1 MGSASTAHST
11 LWMQKQMQQ
20 GIRSLRTWQISS
32 RQNTWKRASLAEP
45 RGEAFTP
52 ILIPTLQARTSY
64 EIDGCAINGSQER
77 LVTRG
82 RVRVVEVFSLNAK
95 LQSRPD
101 LLLLLSLFVAI
112 LLTPV
117 LNQDNWRRL
126 MLAAVTFIPI
136 VLSIVRLSQIKRW
149 VRPSVLLALG
159 NGGFVVAG
167 NPFPNPTL
175 TGIRWAF
182 LAAFF
187 GLTAAG
193 LFSYL
198 RNSRSVAQ
206 AELYTAVN
214 IYLLLGLL
222 WAAIYLAIDAFSPG
236 SIQIGSH
243 SADRQT
249 ELLYFS
255 LITLSTVGYGDIV
268 PLSGPARILT
278 ALEGVTGVL
287 YIATTVAVLVG
298 RFRNESWE

>member
-1 MGSASTAHST
+1 
-11 LWMQKQMQQ
+11 MQ
-20 GIRSLRTWQISS
+20 
-32 RQNTWKRASLAEP
+32 
-45 RGEAFTP
+45 
-52 ILIPTLQARTSY
+52 
-64 EIDGCAINGSQER
+64 
-77 LVTRG
+77 
-82 RVRVVEVFSLNAK
+82 AK

-101 LLLLLSLFVAI
+101 LLLLLSLLLAI
-112 LLTPV
+112 LLTPM
-117 LNQDNWRRL
+117 LDHGNWSRL
-126 MLAAVTFIPI
+126 VLAAVTFIPV
-136 VLSIVRLSQIKRW
+136 VLSIVRLSQIKMW
-149 VRPSVLLALG
+149 VWPSVLLALG
-159 NGGFVVAG
+159 NAVFVVAG
-167 NPFPNPTL
+167 NTFPSPTL

-187 GLTAAG
+187 GLTATG

-222 WAAIYLAIDAFSPG
+222 WAAIYLAIDSFSPG
-236 SIQIGSH
+236 SIQMR
-243 SADRQT
+243 SAPAGRDT

-255 LITLSTVGYGDIV
+255 LITLTTVGYGDIV
-268 PLSGPARILT
+268 PLSGMARILT

>member
-1 MGSASTAHST
+1 M
-11 LWMQKQMQQ
+11 
-20 GIRSLRTWQISS
+20 
-32 RQNTWKRASLAEP
+32 
-45 RGEAFTP
+45 
-52 ILIPTLQARTSY
+52 
-64 EIDGCAINGSQER
+64 
-77 LVTRG
+77 
-82 RVRVVEVFSLNAK
+82 RVVEGFSLNTK
-95 LQSRPD
+95 VQSRPD
-101 LLLLLSLFVAI
+101 LLLLLSLLVAI

-117 LNQDNWRRL
+117 LNQDNWKRL
-126 MLAAVTFIPI
+126 VLVAVTFIPI

-149 VRPSVLLALG
+149 VWPSVLLALG
-159 NGGFVVAG
+159 NAIFVVAG
-167 NPFPNPTL
+167 NTFPSPTL
-175 TGIRWAF
+175 TGIRWVF

-187 GLTAAG
+187 GLTATG

-236 SIQIGSH
+236 SIQISH

-268 PLSGPARILT
+268 PLSGMARILT
-278 ALEGVTGVL
+278 ALEGVTGGL

>member
-1 MGSASTAHST
+1 
-11 LWMQKQMQQ
+11 
-20 GIRSLRTWQISS
+20 
-32 RQNTWKRASLAEP
+32 
-45 RGEAFTP
+45 
-52 ILIPTLQARTSY
+52 
-64 EIDGCAINGSQER
+64 
-77 LVTRG
+77 
-82 RVRVVEVFSLNAK
+82 VRVVEGFSLNAK
-95 LQSRPD
+95 VQSRPD
-101 LLLLLSLFVAI
+101 LLLLLSLLLAI

-126 MLAAVTFIPI
+126 VLVAVTFIPI

-149 VRPSVLLALG
+149 VWPSLLLALG
-159 NGGFVVAG
+159 NAVFVLAG
-167 NPFPNPTL
+167 NTFPSPTL
-175 TGIRWAF
+175 TGIRWVF

-187 GLTAAG
+187 GLTATG

-198 RNSRSVAQ
+198 RNSRTVAQ

-222 WAAIYLAIDAFSPG
+222 WAAIYLAIDAFSQG
-236 SIQIGSH
+236 SIQISH

-268 PLSGPARILT
+268 PLSGMARILT

>member
-1 MGSASTAHST
+1 
-11 LWMQKQMQQ
+11 
-20 GIRSLRTWQISS
+20 
-32 RQNTWKRASLAEP
+32 
-45 RGEAFTP
+45 
-52 ILIPTLQARTSY
+52 
-64 EIDGCAINGSQER
+64 
-77 LVTRG
+77 V
-82 RVRVVEVFSLNAK
+82 
-95 LQSRPD
+95 
-101 LLLLLSLFVAI
+101 
-112 LLTPV
+112 
-117 LNQDNWRRL
+117 
-126 MLAAVTFIPI
+126 LAAVTFIPI
-136 VLSIVRLSQIKRW
+136 VLAIVRLSQIKSW
-149 VRPSVLLALG
+149 VWPSVLLALG
-159 NGGFVVAG
+159 NAVFVVAG
-167 NPFPNPTL
+167 NTFPSPTL

-187 GLTAAG
+187 GLTATG

-268 PLSGPARILT
+268 PLSGTARILT

>member
-1 MGSASTAHST
+1 
-11 LWMQKQMQQ
+11 
-20 GIRSLRTWQISS
+20 
-32 RQNTWKRASLAEP
+32 
-45 RGEAFTP
+45 
-52 ILIPTLQARTSY
+52 
-64 EIDGCAINGSQER
+64 
-77 LVTRG
+77 
-82 RVRVVEVFSLNAK
+82 
-95 LQSRPD
+95 
-101 LLLLLSLFVAI
+101 LLVAI

-126 MLAAVTFIPI
+126 VLAAVTFIPI
-136 VLSIVRLSQIKRW
+136 VLSIVRLSQIKSW
-149 VRPSVLLALG
+149 VWPSVLLALG
-159 NGGFVVAG
+159 NAVFVVAG
-167 NPFPNPTL
+167 NTFPSPTL

-187 GLTAAG
+187 GLTATG

-236 SIQIGSH
+236 SIQIGSR

-268 PLSGPARILT
+268 PLSGMARILT